1 MTTMAQHT
9 TLADPVAVPQMNAQ
23 ERLTF
28 MIYAVLGAILLTF
41 LLATSAFWL
50 I

>member
-1 MTTMAQHT
+1 MTTAQDT
-9 TLADPVAVPQMNAQ
+9 MLADPVAVPQMNSQ

-28 MIYAVLGAILLTF
+28 IVYAVLGAVLLTF

>member
-1 MTTMAQHT
+1 MTTLAQRT

-28 MIYAVLGAILLTF
+28 IVYAVLGTTLLAF
-41 LLATSAFWL
+41 LLVTSAFWL

>member
-1 MTTMAQHT
+1 MTTLGQHT
-9 TLADPVAVPQMNAQ
+9 TFADPVAVPQMNGQ

-28 MIYAVLGAILLTF
+28 TIYAVLCAVLLVF
-41 LLATSAFWL
+41 LLASSAFWL

>member
-1 MTTMAQHT
+1 MTTAQHT
-9 TLADPVAVPQMNAQ
+9 VLADPVAVPQMNSQ

-28 MIYAVLGAILLTF
+28 IVYAVLGAVLLTF